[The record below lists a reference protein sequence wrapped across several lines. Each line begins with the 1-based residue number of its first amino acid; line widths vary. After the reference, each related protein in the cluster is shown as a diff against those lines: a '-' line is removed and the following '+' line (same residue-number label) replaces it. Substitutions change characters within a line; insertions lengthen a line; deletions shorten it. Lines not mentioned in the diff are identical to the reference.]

1 MIGFIAFRRSTL
13 NIHRPQPQWV
23 RTEDW
28 EHPEFI
34 PNTVFSFKGDL
45 HTDSS
50 LAKMVFKTRLG
61 TDTLLATE
69 N

>member
-13 NIHRPQPQWV
+13 NIHRRQPQWV

-34 PNTVFSFKGDL
+34 LNTVFSLKGDL
-45 HTDSS
+45 HTDVS
-50 LAKMVFKTRLG
+50 LEEMVL
-61 TDTLLATE
+61 
-69 N
+69 